1 MKQAHLTDE
10 EREEAFREMQSEL
23 RTGECARIDSPAN
36 GPDRVSYC
44 GESLGVIDAD
54 RYDAIQR
61 TGGAD
66 GFGKAPEGIFRSTR
80 HALRAIQQAANAAK
94 YYPNVYHVN
103 ERGNVSQLHPTT
115 GRELAS
121 WV

>member
-1 MKQAHLTDE
+1 MKAQQTDE
-10 EREEAFREMQSEL
+10 EREEVFRDMQTDL
-23 RTGECARIDSPAN
+23 RSQSCARIDSPAN
-36 GPDRVSYC
+36 GPDRVSFC
-44 GESLGVIDAD
+44 GGSLGVIDAD

-66 GFGKAPEGIFRSTR
+66 GFGKAPEGVFRSR
-80 HALRAIQQAANAAK
+80 AHALRAIQQAAKVAN
-94 YYPNVYHVN
+94 YWPNVYHVN
-103 ERGNVSQLHPTT
+103 ERGNVTQLHPTT